1 MTVTNSTWLD
11 FVIGF
16 VVSLIGSVMNAAGV
30 NLLKLDHV
38 RNNSHPLERQRKDCG
53 RPMWHLGLYLY
64 IGSQLAGSTIAL
76 NFLKTQWVAP
86 LGSIALIFNFIFA
99 KILVGTRIIKQDV
112 WGTIVVMI
120 SVIWIV
126 VFGGMNSSAADV
138 EETLTLPELKALFSR
153 PVFIIYFSIINIVI
167 AMFLSLGLY
176 AFWAITMDDESG
188 QLRKNMKA
196 RLTRLLG
203 TSRFARASGLTMESD
218 EGLRAEARDLR
229 MKKVVA
235 MIMSACGGLLAS
247 ETLLLAKSGVKLISS
262 SVNGHNQF
270 QDSLSYFILC
280 ILLLTAI
287 LQVYCLNTAL
297 RIYDSVLVVPV
308 FYGFYTAFGLI
319 NSIIYLN
326 QLQSYQPWVLL
337 MILIGIGAL
346 IYGVH
351 MLSAPKPDSTASE
364 AAMAQFDN
372 NDDENEITKSGS
384 GGTLASESRVTR
396 EKKLSKDDEEEQGT
410 TKPGE
415 MHPFNRRGTGASSIA
430 TKVSPD
436 APGLIM
442 IDENEGGHS
451 RRSSTPQPVLKAM
464 TCDEKW
470 ASLDGA
476 FVEERRRSIPKIDTN
491 VGSFTRGRSLT
502 PKDSTVRNISG
513 AYSRPMSPSEFRAQ
527 YTNSPFPVKP
537 KHLQERENNSLPTST
552 VGFEG
557 GCNSPRRITGNTK
570 IDQFFEGLNPFKALR
585 RGSLTDGSTGGL
597 SNASLTACGGPRRAS
612 TSSLPTSPSRA
623 HSTDR
628 YGHRS
633 RQVSFTGRPS
643 EWEEPNRRVR
653 HSMLFGENG
662 RSSSVGSR
670 SSRSASPAPSS
681 GDSRHHSNAELGSAF
696 GSSSGAWSS
705 GPLKDTNAPG
715 PLTGGNEE
723 NPITQ
728 PHQHKHLSGHG
739 SHYRSVSST
748 HYPQHGRQLSFT
760 TKNDKDVATEGGHGP
775 RQKEDDSQAISSSVS
790 MLPISVQQQLQ
801 QLQQHQHYP
810 TSSLQH
816 SLTTSSISTI
826 GSMVP
831 SMSTTSLAQFGGGIG
846 HGEGGG
852 NERTS
857 L

>member
-38 RNNSHPLERQRKDCG
+38 RNSSHPLERQRKDCG

-64 IGSQLAGSTIAL
+64 VGSQLAGSTIAL
-76 NFLKTQWVAP
+76 NFLKIQWVAP

-99 KILVGTRIIKQDV
+99 KILVGTRIVKRDV

-126 VFGGMNSSAADV
+126 VFGGMNSSGADV

-153 PVFIIYFSIINIVI
+153 PVFIIYFSILNVVI

-176 AFWAITMDDESG
+176 AFWVITMDDDSG
-188 QLRKNMKA
+188 QLRRHMKA
-196 RLTRLLG
+196 QLTKLLG
-203 TSRFARASGLTMESD
+203 TNRFTRASGLTLESD
-218 EGLRAEARDLR
+218 NEGPRAEARDLW

-247 ETLLLAKSGVKLISS
+247 ETLLLAKSGVRLISS
-262 SVNGHNQF
+262 SLNGHNQL
-270 QDSLSYFILC
+270 QDSLSYCILC
-280 ILLLTAI
+280 ILFLTAI

-297 RIYDSVLVVPV
+297 KIYDSVLVVPV

-326 QLQSYQPWVLL
+326 QLQNYQPWILVL
-337 MILIGIGAL
+337 ILLGIGTL
-346 IYGVH
+346 IFGVR
-351 MLSAPKPDSTASE
+351 MLSAPKPDPIPASE
-364 AAMAQFDN
+364 DEVEQLDDDQ
-372 NDDENEITKSGS
+372 NDVLRKSGS
-384 GGTLASESRVTR
+384 GGTLPSSGSGITR
-396 EKKLSKDDEEEQGT
+396 EKKLSKDDIEELGT
-410 TKPGE
+410 TKLDEVYYPSS
-415 MHPFNRRGTGASSIA
+415 RRGTGTSSIA
-430 TKVSPD
+430 TKVADS
-436 APGLIM
+436 GLIAVAS
-442 IDENEGGHS
+442 DDPGGDS
-451 RRSSTPQPVLKAM
+451 RRNSMSQSLKA
-464 TCDEKW
+464 TLHEKR

-476 FVEERRRSIPKIDTN
+476 SMDKRRQSIPKIDTD
-491 VGSFTRGRSLT
+491 GAFTRGRSLT
-502 PKDSTVRNISG
+502 TKDSTARLSG
-513 AYSRPMSPSEFRAQ
+513 IYPRPMSPSEFRAQ

-537 KHLQERENNSLPTST
+537 KHLQERENSRRSSPIGSESGA
-552 VGFEG
+552 V
-557 GCNSPRRITGNTK
+557 SPRRITGNAK
-570 IDQFFEGLNPFKALR
+570 IDQIFEDLNPFRVFR
-585 RGSLTDGSTGGL
+585 RGSLGDVSPGGI
-597 SNASLTACGGPRRAS
+597 SNASLTAFGGGAGPRRAS

-628 YGHRS
+628 YGRHT
-633 RQVSFTGRPS
+633 RQDSFTGRPS

-670 SSRSASPAPSS
+670 SSSRSASPAPSS
-681 GDSRHHSNAELGSAF
+681 ARHPRHQTADLGSAF
-696 GSSSGAWSS
+696 GTGSGGAWPGPTKNTSGAS
-705 GPLKDTNAPG
+705 LPG
-715 PLTGGNEE
+715 GEE
-723 NPITQ
+723 NPMAQ

-739 SHYRSVSST
+739 HGSSSHYRSVSGS
-748 HYPQHGRQLSFT
+748 HFPQHGRQLSFT
-760 TKNDKDVATEGGHGP
+760 TKNDKVVLAAMDAQESKP
-775 RQKEDDSQAISSSVS
+775 KQEDDGKQATPSVS
-790 MLPISVQQQLQ
+790 TLPISVQQQLQ

-831 SMSTTSLAQFGGGIG
+831 SMSTASLAQFDGGGQ
-846 HGEGGG
+846 ET
-852 NERTS
+852 RS
-857 L
+857 